1 MARFVVINA
10 GGAKLLC
17 NLDCSIQHFLNYV
30 EQKCDS
36 MGRANSQNDN
46 HHRAESP
53 GDHLGDSNHI
63 DQETPSS
70 EGITFFADLSISA
83 QIFSLILFNS

>member
-17 NLDCSIQHFLNYV
+17 NLDCSIQHFLNYI

-46 HHRAESP
+46 HRAESP
-53 GDHLGDSNHI
+53 GDHLGDSNHL
-63 DQETPSS
+63 DQDTPSRKQ
-70 EGITFFADLSISA
+70 GDHFFEQHKI
-83 QIFSLILFNS
+83 